1 MTNPA
6 GCDMSKIQVMFG
18 LLVDM
23 MNDTMR
29 LIQKVEFNKGSRV
42 HRAVMALYASIIEHT
57 DSAMLLRTHGRAA
70 GIDTILRTNLEA
82 FVDLV
87 NLCNDPAYY
96 NQMLA
101 LYHKDW
107 LALTQGGLDGN
118 PFLDFF
124 KEDPGSAQRVE
135 YHKAALAELQKL
147 GPTLNVFDRFQLA
160 GLENEYRSVYKDLC
174 GHSHNNINSLSDQH
188 FVGNTENSLEV
199 VIFAEMGK
207 EALLSSLDQFIAI
220 LGTAGYI
227 VHHYFKSPVAKEAA
241 ALKTRRNELQ
251 SFFDEETG
259 SEVTA

>member
-1 MTNPA
+1 
-6 GCDMSKIQVMFG
+6 MSKVEVLFG

-29 LIQKVEFNKGSRV
+29 MIEKVEFNKGSRV

-57 DSAMLLRTHGRAA
+57 DSAMILHSNRRAA

-82 FVDLV
+82 FVDLA
-87 NLCNDPAYY
+87 NLCNDPDYY

-107 LALTQGGLDGN
+107 LALTKGGLDGN

-124 KEDPGSAQRVE
+124 KEEPGSADRVE

-147 GPTLNVFDRFQLA
+147 GPTLSVFERFQLA
-160 GLENEYRSVYKDLC
+160 GMENEYRSVYKDLC
-174 GHSHNNINSLSDQH
+174 GHSHNNIKSLSDQH
-188 FVGNTENSLEV
+188 FVGDTGDSLEV
-199 VIFAEMGK
+199 VIFAEKGK

-220 LGTAGYI
+220 LGRAGYL
-227 VHHYFKSPVAKEAA
+227 VHDYFKSPVAKEAA
-241 ALKTRRNELQ
+241 TLTARRKELQ

-259 SEVTA
+259 PEVAA